1 MARDPEHGGE
11 SGRGAVAA
19 DRRLDAPAFHRN
31 HRPIGE
37 VLRRHLGDRAGHLI
51 EIGSGTGQHAAAL
64 ASLFPALVWWP
75 TDMATEHLASIE
87 AWRRVSG
94 ADTLMPPVR
103 LDAAS
108 ADWGLGQTDR
118 PPREGIAALLA
129 INVIHIAPWAVA
141 QGILAGAG
149 RWLQP
154 GGRLFLYGPFARG
167 GLHTAPSN
175 AAFDA
180 SLRQRNPDW
189 GVRDLAD
196 IDTAAAS
203 ARLKLDAVDE
213 MPANNLTLV
222 LEKAGQP

>member
-1 MARDPEHGGE
+1 MARMPEGRSR
-11 SGRGAVAA
+11 SGWGTVSA

-37 VLRRHLGDRAGHLI
+37 VLRRHLRDTAGHLI

-64 ASLFPALVWWP
+64 APLVPALTWWP
-75 TDMATEHLASIE
+75 TDVVPEHLESIE
-87 AWRRVSG
+87 AWRQASG
-94 ADTLMPPVR
+94 ADTLMPSVS

-108 ADWGLGQTDR
+108 ADWGLGQPGR
-118 PPREGIAALLA
+118 PPIDGVVALLA
-129 INVIHIAPWAVA
+129 FNVIHIAPWVVA
-141 QGILAGAG
+141 EGLLAGAG

-154 GGRLFLYGPFARG
+154 GGRLFLYGPFARNG
-167 GLHTAPSN
+167 VHTAPSN

-180 SLRQRNPDW
+180 SLRQQNPDW

-196 IDTAAAS
+196 IEALAAS
-203 ARLKLDAVDE
+203 AGLRLEAVDE

-222 LEKAGQP
+222 MEKAGRP